1 MILKNKYPI
10 CEFDTSKNPIIQPGD
25 FLAKSLPEKC
35 VITFFRKEL
44 DRFARENNLPVIGYL
59 NQLLYAGDDVS
70 GEVWDSRNWNTQKN
84 IRDNLISYA
93 VEIVKKM

>member
-10 CEFDTSKNPIIQPGD
+10 CEFDTKKNPIIQQGD

-44 DRFARENNLPVIGYL
+44 DRYVEENNLPVISYL
-59 NQLLYAGDDVS
+59 NS
-70 GEVWDSRNWNTQKN
+70 EVFDIPIYEYVYGTNRLCITMAFLWCAWCGCN
-84 IRDNLISYA
+84 A
-93 VEIVKKM
+93 